1 MNEQRKSLLQ
11 PPAPLKEKDSL
22 QSTSLE
28 IEKKR
33 ASTKE
38 LQERRRLARTFA
50 KQQQISE
57 RLASATV
64 ELSAGVEQSQGA
76 ILELQQSI
84 EKIASS
90 AEQSSA
96 ASEESLAAISQIVG
110 RVNQINQASKD
121 SMSKAVSIQQLV
133 SVSANENNRL
143 VDGVTASAERSY
155 ESAKLVAELENMAQE
170 IGNIIETVVNIAD
183 QTNLLALNAAI
194 EAARAGEH
202 GSDLRLLPMKSGH

>member
-1 MNEQRKSLLQ
+1 MK
-11 PPAPLKEKDSL
+11 
-22 QSTSLE
+22 
-28 IEKKR
+28 KKR

-202 GSDLRLLPMKSGH
+202 GSGLRLLPMKSGH